1 MSELTKREM
10 IEQALYKS
18 MEDHS
23 AVTLTLYDSLEN
35 RLVKG
40 IVMKVDRQ
48 LGIKFRWPDDD
59 WDWMRIEDVI
69 NVTS

>member
-1 MSELTKREM
+1 MIELTKRQM

-35 RLVKG
+35 RLAKG
-40 IVMKVDRQ
+40 IVMKVDRL
-48 LGIKFRWPDDD
+48 LGIKLRWPDDE
-59 WDWMRIEDVI
+59 WDWMWIEDVI
-69 NVTS
+69 DVT